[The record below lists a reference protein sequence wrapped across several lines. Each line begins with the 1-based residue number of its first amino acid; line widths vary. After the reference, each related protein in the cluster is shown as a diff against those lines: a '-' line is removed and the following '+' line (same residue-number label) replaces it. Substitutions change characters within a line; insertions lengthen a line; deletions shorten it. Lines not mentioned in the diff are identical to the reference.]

1 MWRTAQL
8 PVEAPASA
16 GIGGGS
22 GTAELGA
29 AAEVFGAEEVALG
42 DAEDVALGDAEEVPD
57 EVAVPE
63 VVALDDVLDLADPDV
78 VVDDE
83 DPDEDAGACGLWKSV
98 HDSVRKVSPP
108 TETLSASVV
117 TV

>member
-1 MWRTAQL
+1 L

-42 DAEDVALGDAEEVPD
+42 DAEEVQNHDNWRGTEHQGRLRGEEADAL
-57 EVAVPE
+57 
-63 VVALDDVLDLADPDV
+63 V
-78 VVDDE
+78 VVVQ
-83 DPDEDAGACGLWKSV
+83 W
-98 HDSVRKVSPP
+98 
-108 TETLSASVV
+108 
-117 TV
+117 

>member
-1 MWRTAQL
+1 MGRTAQL
-8 PVEAPASA
+8 PVAAPASA

-29 AAEVFGAEEVALG
+29 AADVFGAEE
-42 DAEDVALGDAEEVPD
+42 VALGDAEEVPD
-57 EVAVPE
+57 EVAVPD

-78 VVDDE
+78 VADDE